1 MHVFTSMVAAGSAAI
16 ATTAYDISIY
26 SCFGHGSPRYV
37 GLIALRDVRFLS
49 WYDRSLACTAHLL
62 FVKPV
67 LTCF

>member
-49 WYDRSLACTAHLL
+49 W
-62 FVKPV
+62 
-67 LTCF
+67 